1 MEDLIK
7 RIEQLRGSKVILYA
21 TSDRPAPF
29 GGQIGLDVIP
39 LFKKHLEKIGKV
51 AKIDLVIFSTGG
63 DTLVPWR
70 LVAMIREYCGEYS
83 LIVLHK
89 AHSAAT
95 MIALGAD
102 SVLMDELSEMSPI
115 DPSVTNSYNPS
126 DPQNSQVKLPISVED
141 VFAYLDLASK
151 KIGIKREEEL
161 VKVFNKLIESNP
173 SVHPLAIGNVFRSH
187 NLIRL
192 LANKLLASHA
202 KKMSDDE
209 IAKVISIL
217 TEKLHSHHY
226 FIGRKEAKDD
236 IGIKTVNQPN
246 EQEATWMR
254 DAYEKLTQDMKLGIT
269 FNPENELGAENRKVV
284 ESPNAILQ
292 SESLKSEFLTQAEI
306 TRVQIPII
314 QNTANGQIQVLQ
326 DQINL
331 RIIGQSW
338 K

>member
-1 MEDLIK
+1 MEDLIT
-7 RIEQLRGSKVILYA
+7 RIETLRGSKVILYA

-29 GGQIGLDVIP
+29 GGQIGLDAIP
-39 LFKKHLEKIGKV
+39 LFKKHLEKIGKTQ
-51 AKIDLVIFSTGG
+51 KIDLVIFSTGG

-70 LVAMIREYCGEYS
+70 LVAMIREYCDEYS

-102 SVLMDELSEMSPI
+102 IILMDELSEISPI
-115 DPSVTNSYNPS
+115 DPSVTNPYNPVDS
-126 DPQNSQVKLPISVED
+126 QNPQIKLPISVED

-161 VKVFNKLIESNP
+161 VKVFNKLVESNP

-192 LANKLLASHA
+192 LANKLLSSHV

-209 IAKVISIL
+209 IAKVVSIL

-236 IGIKTVNQPN
+236 IGIKTVTTPS
-246 EQEATWMR
+246 EEEAKWMR
-254 DAYEKLTQDMKLGIT
+254 DAYEKLTTYMKLGT
-269 FNPENELGAENRKVV
+269 GFNPETELGV
-284 ESPNAILQ
+284 ESRILIESSNAIIQ
-292 SESLKSEFLTQAEI
+292 SSSLKSEFLTKAEI
-306 TRVQIPII
+306 TRVQIPVV
-314 QNTANGQIQVLQ
+314 QNTPNGQIQVLQ
-326 DQINL
+326 NQVNLKINS
-331 RIIGQSW
+331 QQW

>member
-1 MEDLIK
+1 M
-7 RIEQLRGSKVILYA
+7 
-21 TSDRPAPF
+21 
-29 GGQIGLDVIP
+29 
-39 LFKKHLEKIGKV
+39 
-51 AKIDLVIFSTGG
+51 IFSTGG

-70 LVAMIREYCGEYS
+70 LVAMIREYCDEYS

-102 SVLMDELSEMSPI
+102 IILMDELSEISPI
-115 DPSVTNSYNPS
+115 DPSVTNPYNPVDS
-126 DPQNSQVKLPISVED
+126 QNPQIKLPISVED

-161 VKVFNKLIESNP
+161 VKVFNKLVESNP

-192 LANKLLASHA
+192 LANKLLSSHV

-209 IAKVISIL
+209 IAKVVSIL

-236 IGIKTVNQPN
+236 IGIKTVTTPS
-246 EQEATWMR
+246 EEEAKWMR
-254 DAYEKLTQDMKLGIT
+254 DAYEKLTTYMKLGT
-269 FNPENELGAENRKVV
+269 GFNPETELGV
-284 ESPNAILQ
+284 ESRILIESSNAIIQ
-292 SESLKSEFLTQAEI
+292 SSSLKSEFLTKAEI
-306 TRVQIPII
+306 TRVQIPVV
-314 QNTANGQIQVLQ
+314 QNTPNGQIQVLQ
-326 DQINL
+326 NQVNLKINS
-331 RIIGQSW
+331 QQW